1 MRQIRTEKETCIF
14 FGGVVFDQGGAR
26 GTQARLFTMKTQLTR
41 GNDAECVQARRGER
55 RTKPIFVSQLALPPA
70 WAVPLCKTS
79 HGKALPLPRTTGPR
93 INVQMYARKFSEKP
107 KLLCQMR

>member
-1 MRQIRTEKETCIF
+1 MRQLRSETNKDQKGNLHF
-14 FGGVVFDQGGAR
+14 FVVVFFDQGGAR

-41 GNDAECVQARRGER
+41 GNDAECVKARRGER

-79 HGKALPLPRTTGPR
+79 HRKALPLPRTTGPR

-107 KLLCQMR
+107 K